1 MKNFEKT
8 IADQSKNGN
17 NVEGLVFDLEED
29 ESDEELD
36 KSILY
41 NLCGGIVE
49 ETMDGGID
57 DVVCCQDLGQPS
69 TIKKKKKFKRKKKA

>member
-1 MKNFEKT
+1 M
-8 IADQSKNGN
+8 
-17 NVEGLVFDLEED
+17 
-29 ESDEELD
+29 
-36 KSILY
+36 
-41 NLCGGIVE
+41 E